1 VADEVNAVS
10 SLRSIRAATTALA
23 LTLIAAAPAHASMI
37 NGPAMSAAQ
46 IRTMQAQGIREII
59 VERRAGASLAQRAAL
74 RAQAGVTYVGPGPL
88 PNTEIDQ
95 APSGGLA
102 AAVAALGRD
111 PEVQFAEPNA
121 VLHAAGVPNDPYF
134 GEQWAL
140 SNTGQSVDGTAS
152 TAGDD
157 IGATY
162 AWPHSTGSGVTVA
175 VVDTGADATAPDL
188 QGQLVAGASFLNGVQ
203 GTTTQDQNGHGTHVS
218 GIIAAAQN
226 NGIGVSG
233 VAPGA
238 KVMPLQALDSSGSGT
253 LDDVAS
259 AFAYAGQHNIPIVN
273 ASLGGPSSSQT
284 LEQAVAD
291 YPNTLYVVAAGNSGA
306 NNDDPSTPFY
316 PCDLPEANLICVG
329 ASDQNDQPAYF
340 SDYGANSVDLF
351 APGVNILS
359 TWLAPDYAY
368 DSGTSMATPMVAG
381 TLALMLAR
389 NPTLSAAQLKSDL
402 LASVDP
408 APQMA
413 GLSVSGGQLDAAA
426 AVAMAGGDAPYAAP
440 GNRERPQVSG
450 SAAVGDT
457 LSASAGSWSRQPTG
471 YSYQWERCLLGACL
485 PIPGATTASYT
496 VASTDLGA
504 SFEVAVSAANASGS
518 TQALSTVTA
527 TVGQT
532 GPSGPAGS
540 NPQGAG
546 TPGTTSASA
555 AKPGALVHTTLLTLR
570 RVALVGRR
578 GRGRGQALVFTLSA
592 RSRVQLTLARSSRR
606 RAVSAAV
613 LRLVLGASRGANHYW
628 LTSLLRGH
636 RLPHGSYVLTV
647 RAGGHAVTLRLTL

>member
-1 VADEVNAVS
+1 VADEVSAVS

-23 LTLIAAAPAHASMI
+23 FALIAAAPAHASTI
-37 NGPAMSAAQ
+37 SGPAMSAAQ

-59 VERRAGASLAQRAAL
+59 VERRGATSPAERAAL
-74 RAQAGVTYVGPGPL
+74 RAAAGVSYVGPGPL

-95 APSGGLA
+95 APSGELA
-102 AAVAALGRD
+102 AAVTALGRD

-134 GEQWAL
+134 GEEWAL
-140 SNTGQSVDGTAS
+140 SNTGQSVNGTPS
-152 TAGDD
+152 TTGDD

-162 AWPHSTGSGVTVA
+162 AWPHSTGSGVTVG
-175 VVDTGADATAPDL
+175 VVDTGADASAPDL

-226 NGIGVSG
+226 NWAGVSG

-259 AFAYAGQHNIPIVN
+259 AFAYAGQNNIRIVN
-273 ASLGGPSSSQT
+273 ASLGGPASSQT
-284 LEQAVAD
+284 LEQAVRD
-291 YPNTLYVVAAGNSGA
+291 YPNTLYVVAAGNSA
-306 NNDDPSTPFY
+306 TNNDDPSAPFY

-340 SDYGANSVDLF
+340 SDYGATSVDLF

-359 TWLAPDYAY
+359 TWLAANYAY
-368 DSGTSMATPMVAG
+368 DSGTSMATPMVTG

-389 NPTLSAAQLKSDL
+389 NSALTAAQLKSEL
-402 LASVDP
+402 LASVDQT
-408 APQMA
+408 PQMA

-440 GNRERPQVSG
+440 GNRGRPQVSG
-450 SAAVGDT
+450 SAT
-457 LSASAGSWSRQPTG
+457 LSATAGSWSRQPTA
-471 YSYQWERCLLGACL
+471 YSYQWERCLFGACV
-485 PIPGATTASYT
+485 PIPGATGASYS

-504 SFEVAVSAANASGS
+504 SFRVEVSASNASGVTQAVSAVTAVVGQSGS
-518 TQALSTVTA
+518 SSP
-527 TVGQT
+527 T
-532 GPSGPAGS
+532 GPT
-540 NPQGAG
+540 PQGASG
-546 TPGTTSASA
+546 AVKATPSAS
-555 AKPGALVHTTLLTLR
+555 KRGALFHTTLHALS
-570 RVALVGRR
+570 RVAVVGKR
-578 GRGRGQALVFTLSA
+578 GRGHGQALVFTLSA
-592 RSRVQLTLARSSRR
+592 RSRVQLTLTRSGRR
-606 RAVSAAV
+606 RTASAGVLRLAVSA
-613 LRLVLGASRGANHYW
+613 RRGVDHYW

-636 RLPHGSYVLTV
+636 RLPHGLYVLTV
-647 RAGGHAVTLRLTL
+647 RAGSHAVTLRLSL

>member
-1 VADEVNAVS
+1 MNAVS

-23 LTLIAAAPAHASMI
+23 LAVIAAAPAHASTI

-46 IRTMQAQGIREII
+46 IRTDQAQGIRQII
-59 VERRAGASLAQRAAL
+59 VERRADTSAAERATL

-95 APSGGLA
+95 APSGDLS

-121 VLHAAGVPNDPYF
+121 EVHAAGVPNDPYF
-134 GEQWAL
+134 SQQWGL
-140 SNTGQSVDGTAS
+140 DNTGQSVEGIAG

-162 AWPHSTGSGVTVA
+162 AWPHSTGSGVTVG

-203 GTTTQDQNGHGTHVS
+203 GTNTQDGNGHGTHVS
-218 GIIAAAQN
+218 GIIAAVQN
-226 NGIGVSG
+226 NSTGVSG

-291 YPNTLYVVAAGNSGA
+291 YPNTLYVVAAGNNGT
-306 NNDDPSTPFY
+306 NNDDPSTSFY

-340 SDYGANSVDLF
+340 SDYGASSVDLF
-351 APGVNILS
+351 APGVDILS
-359 TWLAPDYAY
+359 TWLSSGYAY
-368 DSGTSMATPMVAG
+368 DSGTSMATPMVTG

-389 NPTLSAAQLKSDL
+389 NPSLTAAELKSDL
-402 LASVDP
+402 LASVDQ

-413 GLSVSGGQLDAAA
+413 GLSVSGGLLDAAA

-440 GNRERPQVSG
+440 GNRGLPQISG
-450 SAAVGDT
+450 SAAVGAT
-457 LSASAGSWSRQPTG
+457 LNASSGSWSRQPTAYG
-471 YSYQWERCLLGACL
+471 YQWERCVLGVCL
-485 PIPGATTASYT
+485 PIPGATTASYS
-496 VASTDLGA
+496 VAASDNGA
-504 SFEVAVSAANASGS
+504 SFEVAVTASNATGS
-518 TQALSTVTA
+518 TQAVSAVTA

-532 GPSGPAGS
+532 AASSPSGS
-540 NPQGAG
+540 TSQGASTPTG
-546 TPGTTSASA
+546 TPSGSA
-555 AKPGALVHTTLLTLR
+555 PGALVHTTLLVLS
-570 RVALVGRR
+570 RVAVLGRR
-578 GRGRGQALVFTLSA
+578 GHGRGQALVFTLSA
-592 RSRVQLTLARSSRR
+592 RSRVQLTLARAGARG
-606 RAVSAAV
+606 AAADV
-613 LRLVLGASRGANHYW
+613 LRLSESASRGANRYW
-628 LTSLLRGH
+628 LTLLLRGH
-636 RLPHGSYVLTV
+636 RLPHGRYLLSV
-647 RAGGHAVTLRLTL
+647 RAGGHVVTLRLSL